1 MYSLKK
7 IYIIAQSKRRFEEII
22 SKNNLIRD
30 YCVYVNRE
38 DQLRGLV
45 NSVIII
51 EYAETLNEIFH
62 IDSRNILIPDCAL
75 GEDIP
80 ELRSYRVLELHVG
93 GSYVYDVQYLMKD
106 RTTHIYKRIDTGK
119 IDAVD
124 ELNSKFILPR
134 SEIERNV
141 DKIVEAIVDCDFNEI
156 EIRKI
161 IKNLLEK

>member
-7 IYIIAQSKRRFEEII
+7 IYIIAQSRRRFEEII
-22 SKNNLIRD
+22 SKHNLIRD
-30 YCVYVNRE
+30 YYVYVNRE
-38 DQLRGLV
+38 DQLRGVV

-51 EYAETLNEIFH
+51 EYAEVLNEIFH
-62 IDSRNILIPDCAL
+62 IDSRNILIPDYVL

-93 GSYVYDVQYLMKD
+93 GSYLGDVQYLMKD
-106 RTTHIYKRIDTGK
+106 RTTHIFKWVETEK
-119 IDAVD
+119 LDAVD
-124 ELNSKFILPR
+124 ELNSEFILPR
-134 SEIERNV
+134 SEIERKV
-141 DKIVEAIVDCDFNEI
+141 DNTVRLIVDCDFNEI